1 MKGNLVSMPKKL
13 YGNNKYMKLIIS
25 YRIKEIREEQ
35 GMTIRELERQS
46 GVSRSQISDIENHNK
61 DATVTTLC
69 MIAIALG
76 VLPSELFE
84 IKVINL

>member
-35 GMTIRELERQS
+35 GMTIRQLERQS
-46 GVSRSQISDIENHNK
+46 GVSRSQISNMKI
-61 DATVTTLC
+61 
-69 MIAIALG
+69 I
-76 VLPSELFE
+76 
-84 IKVINL
+84 IKMPRLQLYV